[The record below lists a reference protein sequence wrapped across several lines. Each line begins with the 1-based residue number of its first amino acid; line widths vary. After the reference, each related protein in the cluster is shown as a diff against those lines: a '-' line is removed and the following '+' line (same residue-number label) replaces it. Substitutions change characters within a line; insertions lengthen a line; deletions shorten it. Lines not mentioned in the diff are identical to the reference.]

1 MLIYFQFF
9 SWARSLPSL
18 MPEAVLSPVRN
29 ESVNMGNILKPLLSK
44 SAAAGKEVT
53 EREGWLIKNLQ
64 NYIFPIIF
72 FIFDLILILIWF

>member
-1 MLIYFQFF
+1 
-9 SWARSLPSL
+9 

-53 EREGWLIKNLQ
+53 ERADSLFQ
-64 NYIFPIIF
+64 NYFSSF
-72 FIFDLILILIWF
+72 LT

>member
-1 MLIYFQFF
+1 
-9 SWARSLPSL
+9 

-53 EREGWLIKNLQ
+53 EREG
-64 NYIFPIIF
+64 
-72 FIFDLILILIWF
+72 